1 MTWALESI
9 LIDKLPISRL
19 SSIGYVKSTDAHQT
33 EITVWRQISFT
44 AQKPS
49 FTVNFPKWY
58 KTQEFNT
65 LLKFSYIWKRMKNSL
80 STPVK
85 IGRYWISTHIIEEW
99 KAKNRNTTNF
109 KLFECNK
116 VAN

>member
-1 MTWALESI
+1 MTCALESI

-49 FTVNFPKWY
+49 FPVNFPKWY
-58 KTQEFNT
+58 KTQKFNT
-65 LLKFSYIWKRMKNSL
+65 LLKFSDIWKRMADSL

-85 IGRYWISTHIIEEW
+85 IGRYWISIHVIEEC

-109 KLFECNK
+109 KLFECDK
-116 VAN
+116 VVN

>member
-58 KTQEFNT
+58 KTQKFNT
-65 LLKFSYIWKRMKNSL
+65 
-80 STPVK
+80 
-85 IGRYWISTHIIEEW
+85 
-99 KAKNRNTTNF
+99 
-109 KLFECNK
+109 
-116 VAN
+116 